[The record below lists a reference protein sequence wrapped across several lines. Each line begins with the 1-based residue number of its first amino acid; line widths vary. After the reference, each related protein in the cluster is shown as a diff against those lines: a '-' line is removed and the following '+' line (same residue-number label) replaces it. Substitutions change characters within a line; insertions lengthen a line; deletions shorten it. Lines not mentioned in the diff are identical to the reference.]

1 MDLTAATSA
10 AASATTTAQPRNSI
24 AASFD
29 SFLQLLTAQLAH
41 QDPLSPLDATQFTN
55 QLVQFSSVEQ
65 AIQTN
70 RQLEQLTGLIESGT
84 LTSALGFIGLDV
96 AFSADRLRLGADG
109 GATIDYSLPQAADQV
124 AITVRDAKGAVVHQ
138 GTGPAG
144 AGSQSYAW
152 DGRKADGVR
161 AEAELYRVE
170 IRATDSSGRPLV
182 VSREAQ
188 GRVEAIESDADGLR
202 LVIGGVPVP
211 VERVRTVS
219 RPSAV
224 AT

>member
-1 MDLTAATSA
+1 MVIAATTSA
-10 AASATTTAQPRNSI
+10 AAAGPKPQPTSSI

-70 RQLEQLTGLIESGT
+70 NQLKQLTGLIESSS

-96 AFSADRLRLGADG
+96 AFSASQVRLGMEGNA
-109 GATIDYSLPQAADQV
+109 AIEYSLPQAADEV
-124 AITVRDAKGAVVHQ
+124 AITIRDANGAVVHQ
-138 GTGPAG
+138 GTGSPG
-144 AGSQSYAW
+144 AGSHSYSW
-152 DGRKADGVR
+152 DGRKPDGAR
-161 AEAELYRVE
+161 AGAGLYRIE
-170 IRATDSSGRPLV
+170 IRANDAEGKALQV
-182 VSREAQ
+182 DRETQ
-188 GRVEAIESDADGLR
+188 GRVEAIETDSDGLR

-211 VERVRTVS
+211 LEQVRTVS
-219 RPSAV
+219 RMPAAV
-224 AT
+224 T